1 MYTKSRLARPSVRPL
16 VVESSDSNTDHAD
29 DRQAAAINAYIHK
42 SFENGVSKGDPSNE
56 AERGWGKLGSC
67 SCDWIFI

>member
-1 MYTKSRLARPSVRPL
+1 VRPL

-56 AERGWGKLGSC
+56 AERG
-67 SCDWIFI
+67 